1 MSLRQKLQTLQKLWD
16 CLKSQNSLLVF
27 MLKSWI
33 LSLIF
38 ALLLILFSITFRFC
52 FHSLAILNS
61 WKSQTGQTKQ
71 KTKFDFWIII
81 NVWWG
86 EMGDFKIKL
95 PLKAKNLTYARCL
108 KITEKVSF
116 NIASEASE
124 LLFHFAWTKVY

>member
-1 MSLRQKLQTLQKLWD
+1 MPLRQKLQTLQKLWD

-38 ALLLILFSITFRFC
+38 ARLLILFSITFRFC

-95 PLKAKNLTYARCL
+95 SLKAKNLTCTHGVWRSQKKSHSTLWAQETTFTFWVD
-108 KITEKVSF
+108 KS
-116 NIASEASE
+116 
-124 LLFHFAWTKVY
+124 